1 MSFKQVIE
9 LADLLDDGRVT
20 GEDVVKYVT
29 AEGNVKAT
37 CTTVTGAKGSTD
49 FVKFL
54 IPGKNGKTKGGTA
67 PTPGTS
73 SKYSHVISR
82 ASPSGSVFASA
93 ASAAL
98 VPARNASASRLTA
111 TAHLPLQPL
120 LPSSPA

>member
-54 IPGKNGKTKGGTA
+54 IPGKNGKTKG
-67 PTPGTS
+67 
-73 SKYSHVISR
+73 
-82 ASPSGSVFASA
+82 ASD
-93 ASAAL
+93 
-98 VPARNASASRLTA
+98 SRLTA

>member
-67 PTPGTS
+67 PTLGI
-73 SKYSHVISR
+73 V
-82 ASPSGSVFASA
+82 G
-93 ASAAL
+93 
-98 VPARNASASRLTA
+98 RLGV
-111 TAHLPLQPL
+111 
-120 LPSSPA
+120 

>member
-67 PTPGTS
+67 PTLGI
-73 SKYSHVISR
+73 VGR
-82 ASPSGSVFASA
+82 LGG
-93 ASAAL
+93 L
-98 VPARNASASRLTA
+98 GARPNASASRLTA

-120 LPSSPA
+120 QPSSPA

>member
-54 IPGKNGKTKGGTA
+54 IPG
-67 PTPGTS
+67 
-73 SKYSHVISR
+73 
-82 ASPSGSVFASA
+82 
-93 ASAAL
+93 
-98 VPARNASASRLTA
+98 
-111 TAHLPLQPL
+111 
-120 LPSSPA
+120 

>member
-67 PTPGTS
+67 
-73 SKYSHVISR
+73 
-82 ASPSGSVFASA
+82 
-93 ASAAL
+93 AL

>member
-54 IPGKNGKTKGGTA
+54 IPRTCRF
-67 PTPGTS
+67 
-73 SKYSHVISR
+73 SHCCQ
-82 ASPSGSVFASA
+82 
-93 ASAAL
+93 
-98 VPARNASASRLTA
+98 ARPHDGARR
-111 TAHLPLQPL
+111 
-120 LPSSPA
+120 

>member
-29 AEGNVKAT
+29 AEGNVKAS

-67 PTPGTS
+67 PRS
-73 SKYSHVISR
+73 
-82 ASPSGSVFASA
+82 ASSA
-93 ASAAL
+93 ASAVLA
-98 VPARNASASRLTA
+98 PARNASASRLTA

>member
-54 IPGKNGKTKGGTA
+54 IPGKNCLLYT
-67 PTPGTS
+67 
-73 SKYSHVISR
+73 
-82 ASPSGSVFASA
+82 SPS
-93 ASAAL
+93 
-98 VPARNASASRLTA
+98 PRDRTRSRM
-111 TAHLPLQPL
+111 
-120 LPSSPA
+120 PSSA